1 MAIKKINNISKVINN
16 LGKSVEKSLDDIGIT
31 GVATIQTNTPVRKIK
46 GGTLKRSWTFK
57 KANSGKKY
65 SITFGTSINYAMYV
79 EFKPNKSQGFFRRA
93 MGDVQEDAKKIIKRN
108 LSQI

>member
-31 GVATIQTNTPVRKIK
+31 GVATIQTNTPVKTS
-46 GGTLKRSWTFK
+46 TLKKSWTFK

-93 MGDVQEDAKKIIKRN
+93 MGDVQEDAKNIIKRN